1 MATITEMEPTQTRM
15 LNDRQLKDELQRIR
29 QTDNLTN
36 WYFLIRTYVYLF
48 VVIGAAAWFFT
59 YQQSSDLSF
68 WWNVPVA
75 IVAIILIG
83 AGQHQLSGL
92 SHEGTHHILFRNKY
106 LNDLVSDL
114 LCMFP
119 LFSSTHHYRLQHLA
133 HHQFVNDPER
143 DPDIS
148 QLKRSGHWLDFP
160 VARKAFVRSILKQL
174 WIPRLIRFIRIRAVY
189 NSVGTESNPYLRT
202 GVKPSKTA
210 VRTGLSYILL
220 QIATLTSLFYVGNP
234 VLLAVV
240 PAVLWAVVCV
250 IFALLPITCYHQSR
264 VKPILSPKLTTILRI
279 SYITALFA
287 TLAWVTFLTGVPAV
301 LYFAVLWVV
310 PLFTSFALFMILR
323 QLVQHGNGGRGR
335 LSNTRVFLVNPLIRF
350 AVFPMGQ
357 DYHLPHHLY
366 SSIPHYRLHKLHE
379 LLMCYP
385 EYASEGVV
393 VEGYFRPPRLPQESP
408 TVLDILETGHTN
420 REDIYI
426 DNTVMD
432 AGDFDDEAAILRE
445 CERSAHSAQIKQ

>member
-1 MATITEMEPTQTRM
+1 MIEMATVLEVGAEQSKS
-15 LNDRQLKDELQRIR
+15 LNDREFKDALQRIR
-29 QTDNLTN
+29 QTNNLTN
-36 WYFLIRTYVYLF
+36 WYYVSRTYVYLIA
-48 VVIGAAAWFFT
+48 VIGAAAWFFQ
-59 YQQSSDLSF
+59 YQAASGISF

-75 IVAIILIG
+75 LVAIILIG

-92 SHEGTHHILFRNKY
+92 AHEGTHHILFRNKY
-106 LNDLVSDL
+106 LNDLASDL

-160 VARKAFVRSILKQL
+160 VPRKEFILSVVKQM
-174 WIPRLIRFIRIRAVY
+174 WIPRLIKFIRIRAVY
-189 NSVGTESNPYLRT
+189 NSVGTESNPYLRD

-210 VRTGLSYILL
+210 VRVGLSYILL
-220 QIATLTSLFYVGNP
+220 QIGALTGLYYVGSP
-234 VLLAVV
+234 ILLAVI
-240 PAVLWAVVCV
+240 PAALWVTFCV
-250 IFALLPITCYHQSR
+250 IFIRLPITCYHQSR
-264 VKPILSPKLTTILRI
+264 VRPVLSPKLTTILRI
-279 SYITALFA
+279 SFITALFN
-287 TLAWVTFLTGVPAV
+287 TLAWVTFLTGTPAV
-301 LYFAVLWVV
+301 LYFLVLWVL

-323 QLVQHGNGGRGR
+323 QLVQHGNGGRGK
-335 LSNTRVFLVNPLIRF
+335 LSNTRVFMVDPLIRF

-366 SSIPHYRLHKLHE
+366 SSIPHYRLRELHE
-379 LLMCYP
+379 HLMMYP

-393 VEGYFRPPRLPQESP
+393 VEGYFRPPRLPQVAP
-408 TVLDILETGHTN
+408 TVLDVLEVGHPEAT
-420 REDIYI
+420 EVYI

-432 AGDFDDEAAILRE
+432 AGDFEEQEAILKE
-445 CERSAHSAQIKQ
+445 CERSAASSE